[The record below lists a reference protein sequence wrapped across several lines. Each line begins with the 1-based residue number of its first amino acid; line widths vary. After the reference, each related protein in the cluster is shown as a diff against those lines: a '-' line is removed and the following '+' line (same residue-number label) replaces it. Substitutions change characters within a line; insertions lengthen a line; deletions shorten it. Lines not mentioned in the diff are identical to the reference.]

1 MSVAKFPLP
10 CWPLMLSD
18 EMAAAF
24 LSVPVAAFLRAV
36 AQGSLPAPRL
46 VAGKRRWSRL
56 DLERVLHA
64 DIHMPAGEA
73 EEDDPLMQSLK
84 RWVAA

>member
-1 MSVAKFPLP
+1 MSVAHLPLP
-10 CWPLMLSD
+10 GWPLMLSD

-46 VAGKRRWSRL
+46 VAGKRRWSRI

-64 DIHMPAGEA
+64 DIMPQ
-73 EEDDPLMQSLK
+73 PLRPASLSSCPGPLSG
-84 RWVAA
+84 RLP